1 MIAMNHASAAT
12 LLYRIAT
19 GIEVLST
26 WLPPVKRLFGD
37 QVAKIN
43 AIADWH
49 QHQAMELRR

>member
-1 MIAMNHASAAT
+1 MITMNHASAAT

-49 QHQAMELRR
+49 QHQALELRR